1 MGWRYGLA
9 FFLLCFTIW
18 GSLAL
23 FYQVQASVWVRG
35 LVITS
40 YVLLSL
46 FLLYSWV
53 AGHHGGR
60 LLAFGLLNI
69 ALLGWWFTIQPT
81 GDKDWAADVQ
91 YTTTGQVNGNHV
103 TLEHVRNFVWHN
115 RDQATPQWETRH
127 YDLNQLQT
135 VDMFLSY
142 WMGPAIAH
150 TLVSFGFADGQQVV
164 WSVEIRRQAQQKFS
178 SIGGFFK
185 SFEMSVIAADEN
197 DIIRLRTNH
206 RREEVYRY
214 PIDMPLESAQSLF
227 ISYVELANDTA
238 QHPRFYHTLFANC
251 TTIVYQLASRIV
263 KGLPKDYRLL
273 LSGYLPSYLQKLGAL
288 AGPERPLTVRQHE
301 AEISAKA
308 QAIPP
313 HAPYSEWIRQTDS
326 P

>member
-1 MGWRYGLA
+1 
-9 FFLLCFTIW
+9 
-18 GSLAL
+18 
-23 FYQVQASVWVRG
+23 
-35 LVITS
+35 
-40 YVLLSL
+40 
-46 FLLYSWV
+46 
-53 AGHHGGR
+53 
-60 LLAFGLLNI
+60 
-69 ALLGWWFTIQPT
+69 WFTIQPT

-127 YDLNQLQT
+127 YDLSQLQT

-206 RREEVYRY
+206 RREE
-214 PIDMPLESAQSLF
+214 
-227 ISYVELANDTA
+227 
-238 QHPRFYHTLFANC
+238 
-251 TTIVYQLASRIV
+251 
-263 KGLPKDYRLL
+263 
-273 LSGYLPSYLQKLGAL
+273 
-288 AGPERPLTVRQHE
+288 
-301 AEISAKA
+301 
-308 QAIPP
+308 
-313 HAPYSEWIRQTDS
+313 
-326 P
+326 